1 MTPARNLS
9 VTRRS
14 ASSAF
19 KQASSAFAFSG
30 WVTTSRATAVTHR
43 ATATVRLSVIS
54 SLIGMTGDL
63 RITLLETFKHRARAQ
78 SSPVNDVFLLAVAVI
93 EKHRE
98 HQVTSDPRWAS
109 SLLRIA
115 KLLLQSTKLKVLSIM
130 HLPIETDYPLLT
142 LGRLARRDRSQ
153 AGL

>member
-19 KQASSAFAFSG
+19 KQASSAFALSRS
-30 WVTTSRATAVTHR
+30 VTTSRATAVTHR

-63 RITLLETFKHRARAQ
+63 RITLLETFK
-78 SSPVNDVFLLAVAVI
+78 LLARLCPPGGDQAPA
-93 EKHRE
+93 HL
-98 HQVTSDPRWAS
+98 P
-109 SLLRIA
+109 
-115 KLLLQSTKLKVLSIM
+115 KLKLVTVARDQHCDRSGRGNVVARLQV
-130 HLPIETDYPLLT
+130 H
-142 LGRLARRDRSQ
+142 GRLRQPVKGNQLRPGVAL
-153 AGL
+153 G

>member
-19 KQASSAFAFSG
+19 KQASSAFALSRS
-30 WVTTSRATAVTHR
+30 VTTSCATAVTHR

-63 RITLLETFKHRARAQ
+63 RITLLETFKHRDINASGGWRSAYGDAASADNEQRA
-78 SSPVNDVFLLAVAVI
+78 SVS
-93 EKHRE
+93 
-98 HQVTSDPRWAS
+98 RWPA
-109 SLLRIA
+109 
-115 KLLLQSTKLKVLSIM
+115 
-130 HLPIETDYPLLT
+130 
-142 LGRLARRDRSQ
+142 
-153 AGL
+153 